1 MDIRDYREYKKR
13 VTIRKYVCLLEVCF
27 KPFDGLLYP
36 EGKGPNYKEV
46 EFYFYEGSTYR
57 QIFESII
64 DELEYNDDII
74 RSGFRDFIIDEVVLY
89 LLTMEAVEDE

>member
-1 MDIRDYREYKKR
+1 MDIYKYREYKKR
-13 VTIRKYVCLLEVCF
+13 VTIRKYMCLLEVCF

-36 EGKGPNYKEV
+36 QGKGPSYKEV
-46 EFYFYEGSTYR
+46 EFYFDEESTCR

-64 DELEYNDDII
+64 DGLEYNDEII
-74 RSGFRDFIIDEVVLY
+74 RSGFREFIIDEVVLY